1 MSIKIHQFNNLKE
14 NQRVKLVQ
22 YYSIKKR
29 KYPAYNTMGENNSV
43 KIEISLSSL
52 MSRKNMAFNQL
63 VNRINKYFLLEF
75 VCVILQEQGLWSKQL
90 CNNGSL
96 CNIQRVISSL
106 NIPLIKKSR

>member
-1 MSIKIHQFNNLKE
+1 MSIKIHQINNSKDC
-14 NQRVKLVQ
+14 QRVKVVQ
-22 YYSIKKR
+22 FYSINKR

-63 VNRINKYFLLEF
+63 LNRINKYFLLEF
-75 VCVILQEQGLWSKQL
+75 VCVLLQEQGLWNKKL

-96 CNIQRVISSL
+96 CNIQRVISSV
-106 NIPLIKKSR
+106 NIPLIKKSK